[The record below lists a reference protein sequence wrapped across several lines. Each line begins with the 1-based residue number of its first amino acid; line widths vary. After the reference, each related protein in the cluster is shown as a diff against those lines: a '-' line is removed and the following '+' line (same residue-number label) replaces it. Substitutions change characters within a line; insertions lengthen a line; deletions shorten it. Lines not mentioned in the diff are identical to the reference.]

1 MPPSEDW
8 HVWDEEHSMPSS
20 DDYDLRTYGDSRAD
34 VVILGTG
41 IVGLLFLL
49 FVVGVLIEQAVQGLP
64 LELPRG
70 SSVILALSATIL
82 MYPVLGYFMYSP
94 RTKADHITAETDSTA
109 PALALRQSSWVF
121 RIAFVQIGAFTLM
134 LLGLIWLTGEPDEQ
148 RLREDIVLT
157 VLACSWQ
164 VGYCFFIARHTLRP
178 GYIALSAEGIRFSD
192 HATDT
197 WIPWEASTSG
207 VLADPLYVVVVAR
220 PARGATTSSRV
231 PLPWRIIDDRKDGDL
246 RPSSRR
252 RPGHTA
258 RIDRRRFEIAP
269 ELLDAVLDH
278 YLRDPDAR
286 AELADPDAVARR
298 VDELRSYAPGP
309 RWRRYG
315 PVPVPTLSTPA
326 PR

>member
-1 MPPSEDW
+1 
-8 HVWDEEHSMPSS
+8 MPSS

-252 RPGHTA
+252 GPGHTA

-278 YLRDPDAR
+278 YLGNLAAR
-286 AELADPDAVARR
+286 AELADPEAIARR

-315 PVPVPTLSTPA
+315 PVPVPILSTPA

>member
-1 MPPSEDW
+1 
-8 HVWDEEHSMPSS
+8 MPSS

-252 RPGHTA
+252 GPGHTA

-278 YLRDPDAR
+278 YLGNPAAR
-286 AELADPDAVARR
+286 AELADPEAIARR

-315 PVPVPTLSTPA
+315 PVPVPILSTPA

>member
-1 MPPSEDW
+1 MPF
-8 HVWDEEHSMPSS
+8 S
-20 DDYDLRTYGDSRAD
+20 DRPDLRTYGDPRATY
-34 VVILGTG
+34 VIVFTAL
-41 IVGLLFLL
+41 VGLLCPLL
-49 FVVGVLIEQAVQGLP
+49 LVAAVVERVAAGLP
-64 LELPRG
+64 FALPDAT
-70 SSVILALSATIL
+70 ALLLTLGATIL
-82 MYPVLGYFMYSP
+82 MYPVLGVLMYSP
-94 RTKADHITAETDSTA
+94 RIRADHIVSGSESSS
-109 PALALRQSSWVF
+109 PALILRQSSSTFWSAV
-121 RIAFVQIGAFTLM
+121 VQIGAFTLM
-134 LLGLIWLTGEPDEQ
+134 LLVIIWVSEGSREQ
-148 RLREDIVLT
+148 LSGSIVLT

-164 VGYCFFIARHTLRP
+164 VGYCFFIVRHTLRP

-252 RPGHTA
+252 GPGRTA

-278 YLRDPDAR
+278 YLGNPAAR
-286 AELADPDAVARR
+286 AEFADPEAIARR

-315 PVPVPTLSTPA
+315 PVPVPILSTPA

>member
-1 MPPSEDW
+1 MFTA
-8 HVWDEEHSMPSS
+8 
-20 DDYDLRTYGDSRAD
+20 L
-34 VVILGTG
+34 
-41 IVGLLFLL
+41 VGLLCPLLIVAAMIERVAAGLPFAFPDATAFLL
-49 FVVGVLIEQAVQGLP
+49 TLG
-64 LELPRG
+64 
-70 SSVILALSATIL
+70 ATIL
-82 MYPVLGYFMYSP
+82 MYPVLGVLMYSP
-94 RTKADHITAETDSTA
+94 RISADHIVAGSESSQ
-109 PALALRQSSWVF
+109 PVLLLRQSPAIFWSAV
-121 RIAFVQIGAFTLM
+121 IQIGTFTLM
-134 LLGLIWLTGEPDEQ
+134 LLVIIWVSDGSREQ
-148 RLREDIVLT
+148 LSGSIVLT
-157 VLACSWQ
+157 VLACAWQ
-164 VGYCFFIARHTLRP
+164 VGYCFLIVRHKLRP

-192 HATDT
+192 HATHT
-197 WIPWEASTSG
+197 WIPWEATASG
-207 VLADPLYVVVVAR
+207 VLADPLYVVVPAL

>member
-1 MPPSEDW
+1 
-8 HVWDEEHSMPSS
+8 MPSS
-20 DDYDLRTYGDSRAD
+20 DRPDLRTYGDPRATP
-34 VVILGTG
+34 VIVFTAL
-41 IVGLLFLL
+41 VGLLCPLLIVAAVIERVAAGLPFAFPDATAFLL
-49 FVVGVLIEQAVQGLP
+49 TLG
-64 LELPRG
+64 
-70 SSVILALSATIL
+70 ATIL
-82 MYPVLGYFMYSP
+82 MYPVLGVLMYSP
-94 RTKADHITAETDSTA
+94 RISADHIVAGSESSQ
-109 PALALRQSSWVF
+109 PVLLLRQSPSIFWSVV
-121 RIAFVQIGAFTLM
+121 IQIGTFTLM
-134 LLGLIWLTGEPDEQ
+134 FLVIIWVSDGSREQ
-148 RLREDIVLT
+148 LSGSIVLT
-157 VLACSWQ
+157 VLACVWQ
-164 VGYCFFIARHTLRP
+164 VGYCFFIVRHKLRP

-207 VLADPLYVVVVAR
+207 VLTDPLYVVIVAL
-220 PARGATTSSRV
+220 PVRGATTSSRV
-231 PLPWRIIDDRKDGDL
+231 PLPWRIIDDRKDSDL

-315 PVPVPTLSTPA
+315 PVPVPTLSTAA

>member
-1 MPPSEDW
+1 
-8 HVWDEEHSMPSS
+8 MPSS
-20 DDYDLRTYGDSRAD
+20 DDHGLRTYGDSRASF
-34 VVILGTG
+34 VILGTG
-41 IVGLLFLL
+41 VVGLLFLL
-49 FVVGVLIEQAVQGLP
+49 LVVGVLIEQAVQGIP

-82 MYPVLGYFMYSP
+82 MYPVLGYSMYSP
-94 RTKADHITAETDSTA
+94 RTKADHVAAETESTT
-109 PALALRQSSWVF
+109 PALVLRQSSWVF

-134 LLGLIWLTGEPDEQ
+134 LIGLIWLTGEPDEQ
-148 RLREDIVLT
+148 RPSENIVLT
-157 VLACSWQ
+157 ILACAWQ
-164 VGYCFFIARHTLRP
+164 VGYCFLIVRHKLRP

-197 WIPWEASTSG
+197 WIPWEATASG
-207 VLADPLYVVVVAR
+207 VLADPLYVVVPAL

>member
-1 MPPSEDW
+1 
-8 HVWDEEHSMPSS
+8 
-20 DDYDLRTYGDSRAD
+20 
-34 VVILGTG
+34 
-41 IVGLLFLL
+41 
-49 FVVGVLIEQAVQGLP
+49 
-64 LELPRG
+64 
-70 SSVILALSATIL
+70 
-82 MYPVLGYFMYSP
+82 
-94 RTKADHITAETDSTA
+94 
-109 PALALRQSSWVF
+109 
-121 RIAFVQIGAFTLM
+121 
-134 LLGLIWLTGEPDEQ
+134 
-148 RLREDIVLT
+148 
-157 VLACSWQ
+157 
-164 VGYCFFIARHTLRP
+164 
-178 GYIALSAEGIRFSD
+178 SD

-207 VLADPLYVVVVAR
+207 VLTDPLYVVIVAL
-220 PARGATTSSRV
+220 PVRGATTSSRV
-231 PLPWRIIDDRKDGDL
+231 PLPWRIIDDRKDSDL